1 MFKSSK
7 PSKHTSGGRKGSSSQ
22 PTGPGFLFIV
32 NKLIIREPER
42 DIYHHYIPPLS
53 PEKYHGEVPSKVM
66 RYRNGEVSEA
76 TDFYW
81 LREIDMLPAPQ
92 GQLLRLDG
100 YGNYLVDQAGQS
112 YPPAQEYKTFGV
124 AACNPLLPIMVID
137 QDPLVSRTSGWELLR
152 IFHPPNLP
160 GLSQVVTIHSPMGIG
175 GAPVLHAAGR
185 SPSWMP
191 SLLPETYRMP
201 RRSAPRSSGLGGE
214 LPIILG
220 LMALSA
226 PHDTNNTSING
237 VFLGHERTWRR
248 GVWNSTDAPR
258 GHPPTAS
265 DDPSGFIVKVFF
277 DPDNPYSN
285 EYDLNSLEWEN
296 PIVREQ

>member
-1 MFKSSK
+1 MFSKSSK
-7 PSKHTSGGRKGSSSQ
+7 SSKHTPGGRKGSSSQ
-22 PTGPGFLFIV
+22 PISPGFLFIV

-42 DIYHHYIPPLS
+42 DIYLHHIPPRL
-53 PEKYHGEVPSKVM
+53 PQQYHGEVPSKVM

-76 TDFYW
+76 TDYHW
-81 LREIDMLPAPQ
+81 YREIEMLPAPQ
-92 GQLLRLDG
+92 GQLLRLDD
-100 YGNYLVDQAGQS
+100 YGNYLRDQTGQC
-112 YPPAQEYKTFGV
+112 YPAQEYKTFGV

-137 QDPLVSRTSGWELLR
+137 QDPLVSQTAGWELLR
-152 IFHPPNLP
+152 IFHPPNLS
-160 GLSQVVTIHSPMGIG
+160 GLSQVVTNDSPMGVG

-201 RRSAPRSSGLGGE
+201 RRSAPRSEGLGGE
-214 LPIILG
+214 LPIVLG

-226 PHDTNNTSING
+226 PHDLNNASVDR
-237 VFLGHERTWRR
+237 VFLGHDRAWRH
-248 GVWNSTDAPR
+248 GVWNNRDAPK

-265 DDPSGFIVKVFF
+265 DDPNGFIVKVFL

-285 EYDLNSLEWEN
+285 EYDLNSLEWERA
-296 PIVREQ
+296 IVQEQ